1 MWRGMLHPL
10 RRVVLVGVLQARPLP
25 QRFAAWRAKSSFV
38 SRDVQ
43 AGPHRRADPGDH
55 VGRAER
61 AQKRPLYAVLVDAEN
76 ASWRTLAPI
85 LEEIARFGD
94 TTVRRVYGD
103 FTMPELKEWRQVS
116 LELSFR
122 CVTTIRH
129 IPGKGSSDASLM
141 IEAMDALHLN
151 STLDGFVLV
160 SSDSDFTS
168 LAQRLREA
176 GKHVIGFGQRKTPLP
191 FVMACQRFIYTEN
204 LAPIYTESL
213 RSTPNLILSTLTLDP
228 RPSTINPQPSTLNPQ
243 CGRGSGRE
251 RGRAQTG
258 TASCR
263 CHHAADQVS
272 TLNTKH

>member
-1 MWRGMLHPL
+1 M
-10 RRVVLVGVLQARPLP
+10 RRVGIVLLSVLQARPLP
-25 QRFAAWRAKSSFV
+25 RSFATRRAKSSFV

-43 AGPHRRADPGDH
+43 APYRRAEPYEP
-55 VGRAER
+55 AAR

-103 FTMPELKEWRQVS
+103 FTLPSLKEWRNVS

-122 CVTTIRH
+122 CVTTVCN

-151 STLDGFVLV
+151 PTLDGFVIV

-176 GKHVIGFGQRKTPLP
+176 GKHVIGFGSRHTPPP
-191 FVMACQRFIYTEN
+191 FVMACQRFIYEG
-204 LAPIYTESL
+204 L
-213 RSTPNLILSTLTLDP
+213 
-228 RPSTINPQPSTLNPQ
+228 
-243 CGRGSGRE
+243 
-251 RGRAQTG
+251 
-258 TASCR
+258 
-263 CHHAADQVS
+263 
-272 TLNTKH
+272 